1 MLFAVI
7 SGGIIH
13 WRKHNSSA
21 KLGLK
26 PILISEI
33 HAQSLLPP
41 FSGASEQLERCTS
54 SVKGGRLE
62 EFMD

>member
-7 SGGIIH
+7 SAGLIH
-13 WRKHNSSA
+13 WRRHNSSA

-26 PILISEI
+26 PILISKI

-41 FSGASEQLERCTS
+41 FSEASEQLERCAS

>member
-7 SGGIIH
+7 LGGIIH
-13 WRKHNSSA
+13 WRKRNSSA

-41 FSGASEQLERCTS
+41 FSGASEQLERCAS